1 MPIKNYMLAR
11 MGRNFNVYPGFQPK
25 TMYYFAHDCNDF
37 GEKST
42 RPEQASCA
50 RYVQRVSL
58 SEWKTRPVSQ

>member
-1 MPIKNYMLAR
+1 MLR
-11 MGRNFNVYPGFQPK
+11 KLFSMKKSDRVTYINTY
-25 TMYYFAHDCNDF
+25 NDF
-37 GEKST
+37 EEKST